1 MSAYSRGTVV
11 RNQILLRIVNGLLVR
26 QGTVLLARRS
36 LQRESYPGL
45 WSFPGEH
52 VEEHE
57 TLFEALAREPR
68 EEIGVAPTKVVSLG
82 SIRDPNSGP
91 ADHVE
96 YHMYIVPAW
105 DGGEPHMVGDEH
117 IELAWLTPQ
126 KAIALDD
133 LALKEYRALLKMLP
147 DT

>member
-1 MSAYSRGTVV
+1 MVF
-11 RNQILLRIVNGLLVR
+11 LLGRARFCL
-26 QGTVLLARRS
+26 QGEASSESPIQDCGVFLAGMLRS
-36 LQRESYPGL
+36 MKRY
-45 WSFPGEH
+45 
-52 VEEHE
+52 
-57 TLFEALAREPR
+57 LFEALSRELR
-68 EEIGVAPTKVVSLG
+68 EEIGVAPMKVLSLG

-117 IELAWLTPQ
+117 IELAWFTPQ